1 MQVMNDIYGQSSTEP
16 FAVYDPDSSLWRTSQ
31 LSFEHPNGEPYLG
44 TWPKQ
49 GTMRDGECYEH
60 RTLERHIDESACSLL
75 PTPAAQDPGYKGPLV
90 DKNGRLATHS
100 NQRLFDP
107 VTGRMVQKGLAQAVS
122 LLPTPN
128 ARDYKGSPSEQWNGQ
143 ASLPRSIGGLTSQRS
158 DDGDDSQ
165 DRSQAQPTSDDD
177 LAFDLWSG

>member
-60 RTLERHIDESACSLL
+60 RTLERHIDESACSWL
-75 PTPAAQDPGYKGPLV
+75 
-90 DKNGRLATHS
+90 LATPDSMPDAPNKGS
-100 NQRLFDP
+100 NTKRSP
-107 VTGRMVQKGLAQAVS
+107 AGLGNQIKS
-122 LLPTPN
+122 LLPTPQ
-128 ARDYKGSPSEQWNGQ
+128 ARDHKGKTGSHQIDLLT
-143 ASLPRSIGGLTSQRS
+143 AVDLIGESTSQPS
-158 DDGDDSQ
+158 DDGNASRDQHQ
-165 DRSQAQPTSDDD
+165 DQPTNEEG
-177 LAFDLWSG
+177 LILDLWSG

>member
-75 PTPAAQDPGYKGPLV
+75 PTPTATV
-90 DKNGRLATHS
+90 IDKDAEVYMQKRNE
-100 NQRLFDP
+100 
-107 VTGRMVQKGLAQAVS
+107 TGRTTPGALEMAVK
-122 LLPTPN
+122 LLPTPT
-128 ARDYKGSPSEQWNGQ
+128 ARDYKGVNGRHDNLVHVFNGE
-143 ASLPRSIGGLTSQRS
+143 STSQPS
-158 DDGDDSQ
+158 DDGNELQ
-165 DRSQAQPTSDDD
+165 DQLQGQPTTEEG
-177 LAFDLWSG
+177 LNLDLWNG